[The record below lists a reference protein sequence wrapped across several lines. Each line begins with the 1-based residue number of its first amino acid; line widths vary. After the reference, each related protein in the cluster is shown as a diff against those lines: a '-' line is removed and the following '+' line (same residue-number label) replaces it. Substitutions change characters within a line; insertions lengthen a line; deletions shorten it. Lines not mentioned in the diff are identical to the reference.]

1 MSGNGPIRRG
11 WASGLPKDYI
21 IGLLEKR
28 LFHPPHQSNYSLAR
42 CGLGRG
48 QVKSGA
54 RAFMADWSGK
64 ALSHGAFWSIFRAR
78 Y

>member
-28 LFHPPHQSNYSLAR
+28 LFHLPHQSKYSRSRRDLR
-42 CGLGRG
+42 RG
-48 QVKSGA
+48 PVKSGT

-64 ALSHGAFWSIFRAR
+64 GLSHGAFRSNFRAR